1 VTGELPLAGVNVL
14 DLSRPSKART
24 AAPCLPN
31 LVVDFDTL
39 VTMTAKGPG
48 TTDYR
53 RITQEQ
59 INLFTDATDNQQWI
73 RTAALTP

>member
-1 VTGELPLAGVNVL
+1 
-14 DLSRPSKART
+14 
-24 AAPCLPN
+24 LPN

-39 VTMTAKGPG
+39 LTMTAKGLG
-48 TTDYR
+48 ATDYR
-53 RITQEQ
+53 QITQEQ